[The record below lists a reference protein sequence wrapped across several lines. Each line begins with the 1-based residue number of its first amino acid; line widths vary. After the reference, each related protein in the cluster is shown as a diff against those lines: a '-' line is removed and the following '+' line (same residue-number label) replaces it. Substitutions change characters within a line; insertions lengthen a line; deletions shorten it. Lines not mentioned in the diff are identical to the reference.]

1 MRSRESLLAE
11 IVENPLPDPSVL
23 SELKEY
29 PWDCDRE
36 LVTITKT
43 HICTV
48 LAAFREKRLTA
59 KQVQDWA
66 NRIEGRDDIGY
77 ELGFEGAVNEAIF
90 WLANP
95 YIKYPIDE
103 KIHERIDNLF
113 SC

>member
-11 IVENPLPDPSVL
+11 IVDNPLPDPSVL

-29 PWDCDRE
+29 PWDCDKE
-36 LVTITKT
+36 LVTITKA

-59 KQVQDWA
+59 EQVRDWA

-90 WLANP
+90 CLANP
-95 YIKYPIDE
+95 YINYPIDGN
-103 KIHERIDNLF
+103 IHVRIDNLF
-113 SC
+113 VD

>member
-11 IVENPLPDPSVL
+11 IVDNPLPDPSVL

-29 PWDCDRE
+29 PWDCDKE
-36 LVTITKT
+36 LVTITKA

-59 KQVQDWA
+59 EQVRDWA

-77 ELGFEGAVNEAIF
+77 ELGWVRRCCKRS
-90 WLANP
+90 
-95 YIKYPIDE
+95 YILLGKPLYQLSYRWKHTCTD
-103 KIHERIDNLF
+103 R
-113 SC
+113 